1 MTLQAIIEKLQEL
14 RSRQRTRATRTWVRK
29 HLARL
34 PAHLGD
40 DLGVQTWE
48 LWGDAS
54 SHPAASARDRIE
66 TTSRF
71 IGVTTRTYCCS

>member
-54 SHPAASARDRIE
+54 SHPQLRRA
-66 TTSRF
+66 TGSRRPLDLS
-71 IGVTTRTYCCS
+71 G